1 MLVLTPEPLE
11 AAAFA
16 PFGTVITFDGA
27 AARVVNEGTAE
38 RVDTQALFDQV
49 PGAAPILAFY
59 RLQPQME
66 TLKLTVFE
74 RHPHST
80 QSFVSLSV
88 GCFLVVVA
96 PGGADGLPVLG
107 EARAFLGRLGTG
119 LSYRRNQ
126 WHTPVVA
133 LEVGGDLLMLMAE
146 RGTADD
152 CIEHRL
158 AVPLTLCTFEPAEF
172 ESTTH
177 GA

>member
-1 MLVLTPEPLE
+1 MIALTPEPLD

-16 PFGTVITFDGA
+16 PFGTVIAFDRA

-38 RVDTQALFDQV
+38 RADTQALFDHA
-49 PGAAPILAFY
+49 PGAAPVLALY
-59 RLQPQME
+59 RLQPQTE
-66 TLKLTVFE
+66 ALRLTLFE
-74 RHPHST
+74 RHAHST

-96 PGGADGLPVLG
+96 PHGPDGDPAVG
-107 EARAFLGRLGTG
+107 EARAFLGRIGTG

-126 WHTPVVA
+126 WHTPVMA
-133 LEVGGDLLMLMAE
+133 IEAGGDLLMLMAE
-146 RGTADD
+146 RGRADD

-158 AVPLTLCTFEPAEF
+158 AVPLTLRTFDPAVP